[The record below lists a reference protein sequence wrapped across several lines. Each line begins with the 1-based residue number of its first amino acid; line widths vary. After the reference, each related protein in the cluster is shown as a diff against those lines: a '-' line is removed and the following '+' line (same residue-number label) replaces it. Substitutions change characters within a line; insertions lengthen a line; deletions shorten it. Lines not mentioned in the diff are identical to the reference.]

1 MGCYCSL
8 IDDLKYE
15 LSKDIHGKVI
25 CCKCQD
31 RFKPHYG
38 CKSERNSC
46 RQHNYVIYEGKL
58 FCLDCNKFRNEI
70 RSRNCYHKYS

>member
-8 IDDLKYE
+8 IDDIKYE
-15 LSKDIHGKVI
+15 LSKDIQGKVI

-46 RQHNYVIYEGKL
+46 RQHNYVIWEGEL
-58 FCLDCNKFRNEI
+58 FCIDCNKSRKEI